1 MRKLSTER
9 LVLEPLQESHAPEMF
24 RVLVDPIIYTF
35 LHERPP
41 FTEEE
46 LRARFRFLEKR
57 LSPDGRVEWLSW
69 VIRDHAGDGLGL
81 LHVENYPEGV
91 AGISVV
97 LAPRAW
103 RNGYAREAVAAVIR
117 ELAQQRGVA
126 GFFAT
131 VSPRNEAALR
141 LFEKLGFRRCEH
153 AEFDLR
159 AVDDGDLIYSLG
171 RGELNGRK

>member
-9 LVLEPLQESHAPEMF
+9 LVLEPLQESHAPELF

-57 LSPDGRVEWLSW
+57 LAPDGRSEWLSW
-69 VIRDHAGDGLGL
+69 AIRDHAGDGLGF
-81 LHVENYPEGV
+81 LHAENYPEGV

-103 RNGYAREAVAAVIR
+103 RNGFAREAVAAVIR

-131 VSPRNEAALR
+131 ISPRNEPALR
-141 LFEKLGFRRCEH
+141 LFEKLGFRR
-153 AEFDLR
+153 AEGDGFDLR
-159 AVDDGDLIYSLG
+159 EVDGDEAVHWLG
-171 RGELNGRK
+171 RGDANRPA

>member
-9 LVLEPLQESHAPEMF
+9 LVLEPLQESHASELF
-24 RVLVDPIIYTF
+24 RVMVDPIIYTF

-46 LRARFRFLEKR
+46 LRARYRFLEKR

-69 VIRDHAGDGLGL
+69 VLRDKGGDALGFL
-81 LHVENYPEGV
+81 RVEHYPSNV

-103 RNGYAREAVAAVIR
+103 RHGFAREAVAAVIR
-117 ELAQQRGVA
+117 ELAQQRRVTA
-126 GFFAT
+126 FFAT
-131 VSPRNEAALR
+131 ISPRNEPALR
-141 LFEKLGFRRCEH
+141 LFEKLGFRARER

-159 AVDDGDLIYSLG
+159 EVENGDVVYSLG
-171 RGELNGRK
+171 RGELNGF

>member
-1 MRKLSTER
+1 MRTLSTER
-9 LVLEPLQESHAPEMF
+9 LVLEPLQESHAPELF

-57 LSPDGRVEWLSW
+57 LAPDGRAEWLSW
-69 VIRDHAGDGLGL
+69 MIRDQVGDGLGFL
-81 LHVENYPEGV
+81 LVENYARGK
-91 AGISVV
+91 AGLSVV

-126 GFFAT
+126 GFFAI
-131 VSPRNEAALR
+131 VSPRNEPAQR
-141 LFEKLGFRRCEH
+141 LFEKLGFRRIER
-153 AEFDLR
+153 ALFDLR
-159 AVDDGDLIYSLG
+159 EVDNDDLVYSLG
-171 RGELNGRK
+171 RDW